1 MSLLILS
8 FASIS
13 HREERMSNRTA
24 IFSSF
29 SDSSSAPFLGYHATE
44 FTISPTVDSRATLA
58 DSCMHHLDKQISILF
73 QPIPS
78 QTISFHSIRF
88 RAMESLTLQLEQQR
102 ARLLRSHS
110 LEFQNPSVYA
120 ASYNDTNNN
129 NNNIMDSPGSSSQ
142 YCESST
148 CPYDPSSPYP
158 ALYYVESP
166 STIVNLSSVDF
177 HHNTDDDRN
186 PNPSSPGYSLH
197 DQPPLSR
204 SASFLSRSW
213 VSEPVSLMD
222 VTARLHSW
230 CKLQPSSQAKLSSS
244 SCKWDTVVLDE
255 EMTGVEGWFNLGIKR
270 LSSRCRDRMESLAVF
285 MCMMVLLTTLLLGIS
300 TSVYWIFCHPK
311 APITTLK
318 VINSTLLLIGNLN
331 YHSFFIII
339 FVHESERSQ
348 IETFPYDD
356 LKLLDGNWSS
366 LYNIHFYWFWRLD
379 ALLSHKEE

>member
-1 MSLLILS
+1 MCINHPHKDLCTLLITLLILS

-13 HREERMSNRTA
+13 HPEERISNRTA
-24 IFSSF
+24 TFSSF
-29 SDSSSAPFLGYHATE
+29 PDSSSPPFLGYHATE
-44 FTISPTVDSRATLA
+44 FTISPTVDSRVTLA
-58 DSCMHHLDKQISILF
+58 DICRHHLETQFSILF
-73 QPIPS
+73 QLIPS

-110 LEFQNPSVYA
+110 LESQNPSVYA
-120 ASYNDTNNN
+120 APYNNN
-129 NNNIMDSPGSSSQ
+129 DNNNIMDSPGSSSQ

-148 CPYDPSSPYP
+148 CPYDPSSSYP

-177 HHNTDDDRN
+177 HHDTDDDRN
-186 PNPSSPGYSLH
+186 PNPSSIGYSLN

-222 VTARLHSW
+222 VTARLQSW
-230 CKLQPSSQAKLSSS
+230 CKLQPSSQAKLISS

-255 EMTGVEGWFNLGIKR
+255 EMTGVEGWFNWGIKR
-270 LSSRCRDRMESLAVF
+270 SSSRCRDRLKSLAVF
-285 MCMMVLLTTLLLGIS
+285 MCMMVMLTTLLLGIS
-300 TSVYWIFCHPK
+300 TSVYWLFCHPK

-318 VINSTLLLIGNLN
+318 VINSILLLNGI
-331 YHSFFIII
+331 
-339 FVHESERSQ
+339 
-348 IETFPYDD
+348 
-356 LKLLDGNWSS
+356 
-366 LYNIHFYWFWRLD
+366 
-379 ALLSHKEE
+379 